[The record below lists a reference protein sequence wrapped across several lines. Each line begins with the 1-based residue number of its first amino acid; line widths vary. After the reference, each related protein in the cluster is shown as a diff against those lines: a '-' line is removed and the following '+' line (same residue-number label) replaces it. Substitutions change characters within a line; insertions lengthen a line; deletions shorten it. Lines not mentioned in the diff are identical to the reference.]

1 MKEVYLFD
9 MDGTL
14 ADSMQMAWGVLPLQF
29 LDERGISYPDTFLK
43 DVVALGVAGLI
54 RYYKE
59 RLHVK
64 ERAEEICR
72 WFIQRGKALYESE
85 IPAKPFA
92 KQLLLDLKAKGASVN
107 ILTGSPHAFLDT
119 WIKLVG
125 FDTIVDNAWSVDD
138 FPFNKANPEL
148 YLHIASNFGV
158 APSACTLL
166 DDSIVPIETAKKAGC
181 KTIAVYDE
189 ISKNAETEMRA
200 VADRYIYSFKEL
212 L

>member
-14 ADSMQMAWGVLPLQF
+14 ADSMRVAWGVLPLQF

-64 ERAEEICR
+64 ESAEEICR
-72 WFIQRGKALYESE
+72 WFLQSGKVLYESK

-107 ILTGSPHAFLDT
+107 ILTGSPHVFLDT
-119 WIKLVG
+119 WIKRVG

-138 FPFNKANPEL
+138 FPFHKANPEL
-148 YLHIASNFGV
+148 YLHIASTFGV

-189 ISKNAETEMRA
+189 VSKNAEREMRA